1 MIVLGLAGQS
11 GTGKSTVAA
20 MLVDRG
26 AACLDMDLV
35 AREIVEP
42 GTRALGR
49 IGKAFGEEF
58 LLGDGTLNRRKL
70 GRKVFSDP
78 AALELLN
85 SITHPEL
92 VLRARAWI
100 WGLEKSACPPP
111 VAVIDAAV
119 LFESGL
125 VELVDVVLVTVAN
138 PELQAERIALRD
150 GISHKDALARI
161 HAQRDADVS
170 AERADYVIRTDCALE
185 ETAHHVDELW
195 KALVGGCP
203 CVVDYRN
210 DQTR

>member
-11 GTGKSTVAA
+11 GTGKTTVAA

-42 GTRALGR
+42 GRRALGR

-100 WGLEKSACPPP
+100 WGLEESACPPP

-125 VELVDVVLVTVAN
+125 IELVDVVLVTVAS

-150 GISHKDALARI
+150 GISHEDALARI
-161 HAQRDADVS
+161 HAQRDVDVL
-170 AERADYVIRTDCALE
+170 AERADYLIRTDCPLE
-185 ETAHHVDELW
+185 ETARQVDELW
-195 KALVGGCP
+195 KALVGDRPYAG
-203 CVVDYRN
+203 DHRN
-210 DQTR
+210 DRTK